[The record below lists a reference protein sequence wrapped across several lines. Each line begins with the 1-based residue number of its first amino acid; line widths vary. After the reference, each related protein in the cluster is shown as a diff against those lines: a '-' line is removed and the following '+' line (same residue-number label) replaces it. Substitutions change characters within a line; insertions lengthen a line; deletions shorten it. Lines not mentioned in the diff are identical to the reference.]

1 LQKSQP
7 ADLIPTL
14 LGAHTIPPEIKRR
27 ADYVEQVFE
36 MIGQARRKKLA
47 EFCDVFC
54 EDKAFTLEE
63 TREILEKAKK
73 TGLKLKLHAS
83 QFNDLGAVELGVEL
97 GAISIDHLERISDS
111 GIKLMAK
118 TKTIGVLLPGCEF
131 HLGTKNYAPSRKMI
145 DEGVPIALATD
156 FNPGS
161 SPILSIP
168 VILGLA
174 CRELKMTPEEA
185 ISAVTINAAH
195 ALCRGGEIGSLEP
208 GKKADIL
215 ILDIADYRELPY
227 WFGMNP
233 VSKVIKNGKVVI

>member
-1 LQKSQP
+1 MEL
-7 ADLIPTL
+7 
-14 LGAHTIPPEIKRR
+14 
-27 ADYVEQVFE
+27 VFQ
-36 MIGQARRKKLA
+36 MIETAKKKKLA

-54 EDKAFTLEE
+54 EKNAFTVKE

-73 TGLKLKLHAS
+73 EGLKLKLHAS

-97 GAISIDHLERISDS
+97 GAVSIDHLERISDS
-111 GIKLMAK
+111 GIRQMAAQRGEPRHRRAK

-145 DEGVPIALATD
+145 DEGAPIALATD

-195 ALCRGGEIGSLEP
+195 ALNRGREVGSLEP

-215 ILDIADYRELPY
+215 ILDIEDYRELPY

-233 VSKVIKNGKVVI
+233 VSRVIKNGKAVL